1 MAAIALTPA
10 EVAALR
16 PCSDCSHLFGRRKKM
31 NARQALEAGASIADL
46 LWVADKLGRKDLCVR
61 FALACAQRVAH
72 MNPDPRVQA
81 ALDATARWLDDPTP
95 ENYAARAA
103 ARDAAGDA
111 ARAAARDAAGDAAW
125 AAARDAARAA
135 AGDAAW
141 AAAMA
146 AAGDAARAAARAA
159 AGDAAWA
166 AVRAAAWAAAGD
178 AELDEQRRI
187 FLEIFG

>member
-16 PCSDCSHLFGRRKKM
+16 PCSDRSHLFGRRKKM

-72 MNPDPRVQA
+72 MNPDPHVQA

-103 ARDAAGDA
+103 ARAAAGAAARAAAGAAARAAAWAAAGAAAWAAAGDAAGDA
-111 ARAAARDAAGDAAW
+111 ARAAAWDAAGDAV
-125 AAARDAARAA
+125 RAA
-135 AGDAAW
+135 A
-141 AAAMA
+141 
-146 AAGDAARAAARAA
+146 
-159 AGDAAWA
+159 
-166 AVRAAAWAAAGD
+166 RAAAWAAAGD